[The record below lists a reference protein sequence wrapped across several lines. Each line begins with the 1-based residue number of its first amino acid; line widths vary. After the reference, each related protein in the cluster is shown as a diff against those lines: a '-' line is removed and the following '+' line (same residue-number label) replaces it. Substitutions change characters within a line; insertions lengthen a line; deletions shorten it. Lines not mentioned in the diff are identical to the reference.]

1 MEDAKTMVNVT
12 LIERQTLQNVVSYAN
27 IVFRC
32 QSDSDHFV
40 YSGEHCEI
48 AVERLS
54 LSSTYIAAIAG
65 GSGGAIV
72 VVLSVVIVCLI
83 LRKKK
88 QKDVDKNESMSM
100 EEFGRSLTKG
110 GLRLSSDMY
119 PRKREDTLTVEG
131 KEHKII
137 TDSRGNEV
145 YMYQPN
151 PEDIQRQT
159 SSRVTSSERGFN
171 RPRTASVYDY
181 IDTESRCEIQRPILR
196 ANVNRI

>member
-137 TDSRGNEV
+137 TDSRGNE
-145 YMYQPN
+145 
-151 PEDIQRQT
+151 
-159 SSRVTSSERGFN
+159 
-171 RPRTASVYDY
+171 
-181 IDTESRCEIQRPILR
+181 CEIQRPILR
-196 ANVNRI
+196 PNVNRI